1 MLQRLQAV
9 FAAVVVLAAGVL
21 ALAAEAQ
28 QPAANPR
35 IALVI
40 GNGTYRD
47 AALATPAN
55 DAGLVAQTLQA
66 AGFDVV
72 GARDLDGQS
81 LRTALR
87 DFLEK
92 AAAAGPDM
100 QAFVYLA
107 GRGVQYNGD
116 NYFVP
121 VDAQINRDADVPIE
135 AIRIA
140 DFSHALA
147 ATPGQARI
155 IVLDAARANPYA
167 AQGSPLAPGLALV
180 DPERGELIAFNA
192 APGTLAGEE
201 EGPYG
206 VYGKTLA
213 GALRQGGVDI
223 VQAFDQTRVSVN
235 SETQGA
241 LLPWSASKLGGP
253 YFVFERAADAP
264 PPALSFAQT
273 EREPISSFS
282 AEDAYAAAVER
293 DTLKGYREFLAAFPN
308 SDQARRVRAILAVR
322 REAAYWRRTV
332 GADTP
337 RAYWTYLHTYPK
349 GPHIPDARRRLA
361 MLSAAFE
368 PPADFRPETFADLPP
383 PPPDELVYD
392 DRPIYAFDDFGPP
405 PPPPPVQYVYVEDDD
420 WRDLPPPPPP
430 VEIGV
435 LPVLGVA
442 IPIAI
447 GAVAFQHGFHHDGIA
462 PRGQPRLRQAAFAPP
477 PLPANITP
485 VAPPRPVAA
494 AGPVANGAVVKP
506 LRPIGRRGQPG
517 GPGAAGKPAGAPPAA
532 APAAPGQAL
541 KPLPA
546 PATPPTAAA
555 PAPPGQAL
563 KPLPAPATPP
573 TAAAPAAPGQALKP
587 LPVPATPPTAAAPAP
602 PGQALKPLPVPAT
615 PPTAAA
621 PAPPGQALKPLP
633 VPATLPPPGA
643 KPLAVPGGKPLPTA
657 DGARRCSAK
666 RPRRQAAA
674 SSAFAKS
681 SQTGRGAVD
690 ASRRQASGDRTRCW
704 RDNCSRRQA
713 AAGSPFAKCG
723 QASRDAVGASP
734 RQACGDGAC
743 RCSPSPSCRYRQ
755 ALARRGDSRC
765 GQAARSPAGACACG
779 AETAGANARQH
790 SPAETECRRETASA
804 GACGATPDA
813 ASGGSRAGSADC
825 GCARR
830 ASPGAGGDS
839 CPCAGAGRSAS
850 SATNGAA
857 ACASSASA
865 GRSPSGAGRATPSVR
880 DAWPA
885 AMSEIGPCS
894 LFHSGVAK
902 AVS

>member
-1 MLQRLQAV
+1 MLQRLNAV
-9 FAAVVVLAAGVL
+9 FAAVVVLVAGLLL

-35 IALVI
+35 IALVV
-40 GNGTYRD
+40 GNATYRD

-55 DAGLVAQTLQA
+55 DAGLVAQTLQS

-87 DFLEK
+87 DFLQK

-107 GRGVQYNGD
+107 GRAIQYNGD

-147 ATPGQARI
+147 ATPGRARI

-167 AQGSPLAPGLALV
+167 TQGSPLAPGLALV

-192 APGTLAGEE
+192 APGTLAGDE

-213 GALRQGGVDI
+213 GAIRQGGVDI

-241 LLPWSASKLGGP
+241 LLPWSASKLDGP
-253 YFVFERAADAP
+253 FYVFERAADAP
-264 PPALSFAQT
+264 PPALSFAET
-273 EREPISSFS
+273 ERKPISSFS

-361 MLSAAFE
+361 MLSAEFE

-405 PPPPPVQYVYVEDDD
+405 PPPPPVQYGYVEDDD

-430 VEIGV
+430 AEIGL

-442 IPIAI
+442 LPIAI

-477 PLPANITP
+477 PLPANIKP
-485 VAPPRPVAA
+485 VAPRPPVAA
-494 AGPVANGAVVKP
+494 AAPVANAAVVKP
-506 LRPIGRRGQPG
+506 LRPMGRRGQPG
-517 GPGAAGKPAGAPPAA
+517 GPGAAQGKPAGAPTPPAPAAPTAA
-532 APAAPGQAL
+532 APAAPGQAP
-541 KPLPA
+541 KPVPPAAGAPAVAPPSATAGQRPGARRAASRFQLPA
-546 PATPPTAAA
+546 PPAAAVAPVAPTAPGGKPPPASAA

-563 KPLPAPATPP
+563 KPLPP
-573 TAAAPAAPGQALKP
+573 
-587 LPVPATPPTAAAPAP
+587 
-602 PGQALKPLPVPAT
+602 
-615 PPTAAA
+615 
-621 PAPPGQALKPLP
+621 
-633 VPATLPPPGA
+633 
-643 KPLAVPGGKPLPTA
+643 PGGKPRA
-657 DGARRCSAK
+657 D
-666 RPRRQAAA
+666 P
-674 SSAFAKS
+674 
-681 SQTGRGAVD
+681 
-690 ASRRQASGDRTRCW
+690 
-704 RDNCSRRQA
+704 CSRRRPLLRRQTSQA
-713 AAGSPFAKCG
+713 A
-723 QASRDAVGASP
+723 
-734 RQACGDGAC
+734 
-743 RCSPSPSCRYRQ
+743 
-755 ALARRGDSRC
+755 SRC
-765 GQAARSPAGACACG
+765 LQPLQQ
-779 AETAGANARQH
+779 T
-790 SPAETECRRETASA
+790 
-804 GACGATPDA
+804 
-813 ASGGSRAGSADC
+813 
-825 GCARR
+825 
-830 ASPGAGGDS
+830 
-839 CPCAGAGRSAS
+839 
-850 SATNGAA
+850 
-857 ACASSASA
+857 
-865 GRSPSGAGRATPSVR
+865 
-880 DAWPA
+880 
-885 AMSEIGPCS
+885 
-894 LFHSGVAK
+894 
-902 AVS
+902 

>member
-1 MLQRLQAV
+1 MSQRLQVV
-9 FAAVVVLAAGVL
+9 FTTLLIMAAGL
-21 ALAAEAQ
+21 FALAAEAQ
-28 QPAANPR
+28 QPAPPNPR

-40 GNGTYRD
+40 GNGTYLD

-81 LRTALR
+81 LRTAFR
-87 DFLEK
+87 DFLQK

-107 GRGVQYNGD
+107 GRAVQYNGD

-147 ATPGQARI
+147 ATPGQARV

-167 AQGSPLAPGLALV
+167 AQGTPLAPGLALV

-213 GALRQGGVDI
+213 GAIRQGGVDI

-253 YFVFERAADAP
+253 FYVFERDADAP

-273 EREPISSFS
+273 ERQPISSLS

-392 DRPIYAFDDFGPP
+392 DQPIYAFDDFGPP
-405 PPPPPVQYVYVEDDD
+405 PPPPPAQYVYVEDDG

-430 VEIGV
+430 AAIGL

-442 IPIAI
+442 LPVAI
-447 GAVAFQHGFHHDGIA
+447 GAVAYQHGFHHDGVA
-462 PRGQPRLRQAAFAPP
+462 PRGQARLRQAAFAPP
-477 PLPANITP
+477 PLPANIKP
-485 VAPPRPVAA
+485 MAPRAPIAA
-494 AGPVANGAVVKP
+494 AGPAANAAVVKP
-506 LRPIGRRGQPG
+506 LRPIGRRGQSG
-517 GPGAAGKPAGAPPAA
+517 GPGVAPGKPAGAPAA
-532 APAAPGQAL
+532 AAPPVVAPAAPGQAI
-541 KPLPA
+541 
-546 PATPPTAAA
+546 
-555 PAPPGQAL
+555 
-563 KPLPAPATPP
+563 
-573 TAAAPAAPGQALKP
+573 KP
-587 LPVPATPPTAAAPAP
+587 LPVPPAAGAPPLAPPSTAGAKPAPGPAAPAGANA
-602 PGQALKPLPVPAT
+602 PGIH
-615 PPTAAA
+615 AA
-621 PAPPGQALKPLP
+621 
-633 VPATLPPPGA
+633 
-643 KPLAVPGGKPLPTA
+643 PGGKPLPTPVA
-657 DGARRCSAK
+657 PPATATAPVAPTAPGGKPPPAVSGAKPLPAPVAPPATATAPVAPTAPGGKPPPAAPGAK
-666 RPRRQAAA
+666 PLPTPVAPPAAA
-674 SSAFAKS
+674 AAPVAPTAPGGKPLPAVSGAKPLPIP
-681 SQTGRGAVD
+681 TAPP
-690 ASRRQASGDRTRCW
+690 
-704 RDNCSRRQA
+704 A
-713 AAGSPFAKCG
+713 AALPVAPAGKPAPKPNVAARPPTAAPLVPVPPSAAAAPPAPRPAPAAVRVPPAPVAPRPPPVVQAPPPPVVHAPPPPVIHAPPPPAVRVPPPVVHAPPPPAVRIPPPIAK
-723 QASRDAVGASP
+723 P
-734 RQACGDGAC
+734 QACG
-743 RCSPSPSCRYRQ
+743 R
-755 ALARRGDSRC
+755 
-765 GQAARSPAGACACG
+765 
-779 AETAGANARQH
+779 
-790 SPAETECRRETASA
+790 
-804 GACGATPDA
+804 
-813 ASGGSRAGSADC
+813 
-825 GCARR
+825 
-830 ASPGAGGDS
+830 PGLPP
-839 CPCAGAGRSAS
+839 CP
-850 SATNGAA
+850 
-857 ACASSASA
+857 
-865 GRSPSGAGRATPSVR
+865 
-880 DAWPA
+880 
-885 AMSEIGPCS
+885 
-894 LFHSGVAK
+894 K
-902 AVS
+902 

>member
-1 MLQRLQAV
+1 MMSLRLKAV
-9 FAAVVVLAAGVL
+9 FAAILILTSGHF
-21 ALAAEAQ
+21 ALSAEAQ
-28 QPAANPR
+28 QPAPNPR
-35 IALVI
+35 IALVV
-40 GNGTYRD
+40 GNATYRD
-47 AALATPAN
+47 TALATPAN

-107 GRGVQYNGD
+107 GRAVQYNGD

-121 VDAQINRDADVPIE
+121 VDAQINRDADVPID

-140 DFSHALA
+140 DFAHALA
-147 ATPGQARI
+147 ATPGRARI

-192 APGTLAGEE
+192 APGTLAGDE

-213 GALRQGGVDI
+213 GAIRQGGIDI

-253 YFVFERAADAP
+253 FYVFERAADAP

-273 EREPISSFS
+273 ERRPISSFS

-293 DTLKGYREFLAAFPN
+293 DTLKGYREFLAAYPN

-361 MLSAAFE
+361 MLSAEFA
-368 PPADFRPETFADLPP
+368 PPADFRPEAFADLPP

-405 PPPPPVQYVYVEDDD
+405 PPPPPDQYIYVEDDD

-430 VEIGV
+430 AEIGL

-442 IPIAI
+442 LPIAI
-447 GAVAFQHGFHHDGIA
+447 GAVAYQHGFHHDGVA
-462 PRGQPRLRQAAFAPP
+462 PRGQARLPHAAFAPP
-477 PLPANITP
+477 PLPANVRP
-485 VAPPRPVAA
+485 VAPPAPVAVA
-494 AGPVANGAVVKP
+494 APVANAAVVKP

-517 GPGAAGKPAGAPPAA
+517 GPGAAQGKPAGAPPAP
-532 APAAPGQAL
+532 APAA
-541 KPLPA
+541 
-546 PATPPTAAA
+546 
-555 PAPPGQAL
+555 
-563 KPLPAPATPP
+563 P
-573 TAAAPAAPGQALKP
+573 TAAAPAAPGQAPKP
-587 LPVPATPPTAAAPAP
+587 LPVPPAAGNPPAAPAVH
-602 PGQALKPLPVPAT
+602 AN
-615 PPTAAA
+615 
-621 PAPPGQALKPLP
+621 
-633 VPATLPPPGA
+633 
-643 KPLAVPGGKPLPTA
+643 PGGKPLPTP
-657 DGARRCSAK
+657 GA
-666 RPRRQAAA
+666 PPAAA
-674 SSAFAKS
+674 VAPVAPIAPGGKPLPIPVAPPP
-681 SQTGRGAVD
+681 TATAPVAPIAPGGKPLPAAPAGKPLPTPV
-690 ASRRQASGDRTRCW
+690 TPP
-704 RDNCSRRQA
+704 A
-713 AAGSPFAKCG
+713 AAVAPVAPIAPGGKPLPAAPGAKPLPTPGAPPTAAIAPLAPGAPGGKPAPAAAVPPTPAKAAAPPVQAPKPPTPAISPAPKPNV
-723 QASRDAVGASP
+723 AAPPPA
-734 RQACGDGAC
+734 A
-743 RCSPSPSCRYRQ
+743 
-755 ALARRGDSRC
+755 ALHAPVPPPPAAHAPAPPP
-765 GQAARSPAGACACG
+765 AARAPA
-779 AETAGANARQH
+779 
-790 SPAETECRRETASA
+790 PAAHAPAPPPAAPRPAP
-804 GACGATPDA
+804 ATMRVPPA
-813 ASGGSRAGSADC
+813 
-825 GCARR
+825 
-830 ASPGAGGDS
+830 P
-839 CPCAGAGRSAS
+839 
-850 SATNGAA
+850 AA
-857 ACASSASA
+857 APPAPHVAPPPVHA
-865 GRSPSGAGRATPSVR
+865 PPP
-880 DAWPA
+880 PA
-885 AMSEIGPCS
+885 APPVLRQPPPVVRVPPPVAQPLGCGRPGLPPCP
-894 LFHSGVAK
+894 K
-902 AVS
+902 